1 MRLIAGAILVVTGA
15 GIIYFGYL
23 GSTSEVW
30 EGDSLAYHIPIARI
44 VASGRTG
51 EKGVYTDWLYYYP
64 GVGEAMLA
72 VLMKL
77 GVPLNLFNLL
87 GWVVLGA
94 AVVMWGRQVGMGTY
108 AATVMGAGV
117 MWWPSVVRLVL
128 TQTVDIWL
136 AAFWMLAVIW
146 LEKKKTDW
154 KYWAV
159 LGIWLGAL
167 LGVKYSGPLFLGVLG
182 VFYWRRLWEG
192 RRWWGVMAAM
202 IILVGGSWY
211 FRNWA
216 WTGNWIYPAG
226 EAGFR
231 LLEWKAG
238 EIVVKLPGKFIEAV
252 VSEYLIWPILGMAM
266 LRFNK
271 FWWLGVA
278 NWAVYMLLP
287 SWPNNVISDLRYA
300 YPAMLPWM
308 AIVWKWAK
316 DRGKEN
322 LWTVLALAMVVVEW
336 AQLDYRPKLF
346 AGVLMGL
353 WLLGLKNWR
362 RL

>member
-87 GWVVLGA
+87 GWVVLGE

-146 LEKKKTDW
+146 LEKKETGFE
-154 KYWAV
+154 YWGG
-159 LGIWLGAL
+159 LGCG
-167 LGVKYSGPLFLGVLG
+167 G
-182 VFYWRRLWEG
+182 VFFG
-192 RRWWGVMAAM
+192 GVWGVFNGGGLGEGGGGGGVVGAM
-202 IILVGGSWY
+202 IILGGGSWY

-216 WTGNWIYPAG
+216 
-226 EAGFR
+226 
-231 LLEWKAG
+231 
-238 EIVVKLPGKFIEAV
+238 
-252 VSEYLIWPILGMAM
+252 
-266 LRFNK
+266 
-271 FWWLGVA
+271 
-278 NWAVYMLLP
+278 
-287 SWPNNVISDLRYA
+287 
-300 YPAMLPWM
+300 
-308 AIVWKWAK
+308 
-316 DRGKEN
+316 
-322 LWTVLALAMVVVEW
+322 
-336 AQLDYRPKLF
+336 
-346 AGVLMGL
+346 
-353 WLLGLKNWR
+353 
-362 RL
+362 